1 MKYYLFV
8 IILLSLC
15 FLNALPVSLD
25 QANQYAQSFIDQNS
39 HRGAYIKSEMIQKKD
54 QYYLITLNPQGFILL
69 SSDTDLPPMIAYSF
83 DNNFSSNADE
93 LDKVNGFVSNY
104 LSQMIQYQSA
114 SQKAK
119 HQAQWQQSYTRNR
132 FDQWPPEGST
142 TTGGWLKTN
151 WTQTAPY
158 NNFCPKD
165 PETNSRSYAG
175 CPSIAMGQI
184 VNFHR
189 TLNGTQLNEND
200 RYHAFFSATN
210 SFFVDDAY
218 EQLDFPQFSEINN
231 YLNEIE
237 NLYQGDENLNNN
249 QKAALVFACGIAI
262 KQAYSSSVSGSFFDC
277 QVINGFKRFGFNTS
291 QMLRETDLYVY
302 ERIAQNMKNA
312 LPAQISLLSPDGS
325 GHQIVVD
332 GYNTNEEYH
341 FNFGW
346 GGSSNGWYAFP
357 LTGMPYNLNIFGSI
371 VVDIN
376 QDYEN
381 CPNFNIQVLNS
392 QPMNNTLLQ
401 YQISN
406 ENASDNTYFVYID
419 DIQINTTSSPGTYYY
434 SVTDFPNRFH
444 TLSVIA
450 YSANNEISVKQVQ
463 FEIVRGEIVFEE
475 DFDSD
480 DLSLWQINSQ
490 NEAFTWQKINNSMQS
505 FTDFDPQNASSMT
518 CPIAYDTINE
528 SMISPVIAI
537 PSSGDIQMTAYI
549 AYSDNYL
556 QYPNVRIQISNTN
569 GTSWQN
575 LWQSVAIGNDWQW
588 HPIQIDLNAYQGQ
601 NIQLKFV
608 CSGFSYCA
616 VSVDQV
622 RITNIENLSSEVL
635 PVALSNLSVYPNP
648 LTLSANRSH
657 AKAHIQFELNQM
669 EEVQLAVYDIK
680 GRKVKNIE
688 RQIFSKGLHTCEW
701 DQSSDQGKLLPSG
714 VYFVRCQTPSIQLT
728 KKILILH

>member
-15 FLNALPVSLD
+15 ILNALPVSFN
-25 QANQYAQSFIDQNS
+25 QARNYAQSFIDQQN
-39 HRGAYIKSEMIQKKD
+39 HRNLGIKAEYIQLKD
-54 QYYLITLNPQGFILL
+54 QYYLIPLNPQGFILL
-69 SSDTDLPPMIAYSF
+69 SADTDLQPIIAYSY
-83 DNNFSSNADE
+83 DNNFSTDSNE
-93 LDKVNGFVSNY
+93 LYKINGFIKNY
-104 LSQMIQYQSA
+104 LNQMIQYQS
-114 SQKAK
+114 STQKAE
-119 HQAQWQQSYTRNR
+119 HQTQWCQQYTQSRY
-132 FDQWPPEGST
+132 DQWPPEGST

-151 WTQTAPY
+151 WTQSSPY

-200 RYHAFFSATN
+200 RYQAFFSATN
-210 SFFVDDAY
+210 SFFIDDAY
-218 EQLDFPQFSEINN
+218 EQLDFPQFSEINA

-237 NLYQGDENLNNN
+237 ALYQGDENLNNS

-277 QVINGFKRFGFNTS
+277 QVINGFKRFGFNTA
-291 QMLRETDLYVY
+291 QMLRENDLYVY

-312 LPAQISLLSPDGS
+312 LPAQISLLAPDGS

-332 GYNTNEEYH
+332 GYNTNEEFH

-357 LTGMPYNLNIFGSI
+357 LSEMPYNLSIFGSI

-381 CPNFNIQVLNS
+381 CPNFELQVMNP

-419 DIQINTTSSPGTYYY
+419 DIQINTASNPGTYYY
-434 SVTDFPNRFH
+434 SVTDFANRFH
-444 TLSVIA
+444 TLNVVA
-450 YSANNEISVKQVQ
+450 YSANNEITVKQVQ
-463 FEIVRGEIVFEE
+463 FEIARGEVIFEE
-475 DFDSD
+475 HFDSD
-480 DLSLWQINSQ
+480 DLSLWQISSQ
-490 NEAFTWQKINNSMQS
+490 NEAFTWQKINNSMMS
-505 FTDFDPQNASSMT
+505 FSDYDPQNVASMT

-528 SMISPVIAI
+528 SMISPEISLPI
-537 PSSGDIQMTAYI
+537 SGDIQLTTYI

-556 QYPNVRIQISNTN
+556 QYPNIRIQISNN

-575 LWQSVAIGNDWQW
+575 FWQAEANGNDWQW
-588 HPIQIDLNAYQGQ
+588 HPVQIDLNAYQGQ
-601 NIQLKFV
+601 TIRLKFI

-616 VSVDQV
+616 VSVDQI
-622 RITNIENLSSEVL
+622 RISNIENLSSEQMPTL
-635 PVALSNLSVYPNP
+635 DISQLSVYPNP
-648 LTLSANRSH
+648 LTLSSSRTQS
-657 AKAHIQFELNQM
+657 KAHIQFDLKQT
-669 EEVQLAVYDIK
+669 EEVQISIYDIK
-680 GRKVKNIE
+680 GRKVKNLG
-688 RQIFSKGLHTCEW
+688 RQIYTKGLHTLEW
-701 DQSSDQGKLLPSG
+701 NQSAYQGNILPSG